1 MKIFYPRF
9 LILIVFLITFQSC
22 SKEDNSNSGIPSSND
37 SLGTDQNTSSSS
49 STDSSESNQENNS
62 SNSNNSSESNQENS
76 SSTHDYTDFDCDN
89 WFYDL
94 PRPEPVSVDN
104 THRYYTYSWQSGPML
119 CLNSYEPSILGERV
133 EKVKDFLRWAEV
145 NMPNIIPINV
155 FYIDQIN
162 ASDESK
168 LQHTTDFCNLVR
180 EPNEVNTCIN
190 ESNGSWGER
199 SHGAGVYGS
208 YLHKGADLMIYDDA
222 FKHSGGVDEGM
233 YYLNHEYF
241 HTFQTGHMF
250 YFEENKQFGI
260 SIDLEE
266 KSPPL
271 PFLPI
276 WMGEGGADFAS
287 IAMMAKQNLNID
299 PFDQAVAKLDQARK
313 AMEGSNS
320 SFSLKDFE
328 SENTRINEEY
338 FAYGGGAMSHIYLW
352 NLNKDNFKK
361 LMVEYYSI
369 FAEKYRLNPESG
381 WKDAFEDTFGI
392 TLESF
397 YSDFDSFMRQD
408 RDSQI
413 DIIKSAEEWEN
424 ASWN

>member
-1 MKIFYPRF
+1 MKIVYSRF
-9 LILIVFLITFQSC
+9 LFTLILLIIFLNC
-22 SKEDNSNSGIPSSND
+22 SKEDNSNTEISS
-37 SLGTDQNTSSSS
+37 SAVSSESDQNTSSST
-49 STDSSESNQENNS
+49 ST
-62 SNSNNSSESNQENS
+62 NSSEPNQDNS
-76 SSTHDYTDFDCDN
+76 STTQDYTGFECDN
-89 WFYDL
+89 WFYNL

-104 THRYYTYSWQSGPML
+104 THRYYEYSWQSDPML
-119 CLNSYEPSILGERV
+119 CLNAYEPSILGDRV
-133 EKVKDFLRWAEV
+133 DSVKDFLHWAKE
-145 NMPNIIPINV
+145 NMPNIIPVNV
-155 FYIDQIN
+155 FYIDQVN
-162 ASDESK
+162 ASAESK

-180 EPNEVNTCIN
+180 ESDEVNSCIS
-190 ESNGSWGER
+190 ESNDSWGER

-260 SIDLEE
+260 SIDLEK

-276 WMGEGGADFAS
+276 WIGEGGADFAS

-299 PFDQAVAKLDQARK
+299 PFEEALTKLDQARR

-328 SENTRINEEY
+328 SENTRINDEY
-338 FAYGGGAMSHIYLW
+338 FAYGGGAMAHIYLW
-352 NLNKDNFKK
+352 HLNEDNFKK
-361 LMVEYYSI
+361 LIVEYYTI
-369 FAEKYRLNPESG
+369 FAEKYRLNPQSG
-381 WKDAFEDTFGI
+381 WKDAFEETFGI

-397 YSDFDSFMRQD
+397 YSDFDAFMRQD

-413 DIIKSAEEWEN
+413 AIIKSSEEWEN
-424 ASWN
+424 ASWK